1 MEADRT
7 IQFQITFLRPSRWRC
22 KLLDVDERSLA
33 DESRFLFLEEAYI
46 WEPAES
52 IWDAVEKT
60 DTDQLRELLL
70 EGFSP
75 DNKPEDR
82 GIHAF
87 RNILEQI
94 KVIVVEGR
102 AEWKLCQQL
111 DEDGDV
117 NLRANLLL
125 SFLHHLTWL
134 CDVFADVPGVSI
146 TVR

>member
-1 MEADRT
+1 M
-7 IQFQITFLRPSRWRC
+7 
-22 KLLDVDERSLA
+22 DVDERSLA
-33 DESRFLFLEEAYI
+33 DENRFLFLEEAYN

-52 IWDAVEKT
+52 IWDAVEKA
-60 DTDQLRELLL
+60 DTERLRELLL

-75 DNKPEDR
+75 GKPPEARD
-82 GIHAF
+82 IHALH
-87 RNILEQI
+87 NVLEQI
-94 KVIVVEGR
+94 EAIVTGGR
-102 AEWKLCQQL
+102 AKWKDCQQL
-111 DEDGDV
+111 DVDGDT

>member
-7 IQFQITFLRPSRWRC
+7 SLLRITFWRPSRWRR
-22 KLLDVDERSLA
+22 KLLDVKERSPA
-33 DESRFLFLEEAYI
+33 DESRFLEEAYT

-60 DTDQLRELLL
+60 DTERLRELLL

-75 DNKPEDR
+75 NKPPEARD
-82 GIHAF
+82 IHIL
-87 RNILEQI
+87 RNVLEQI
-94 KVIVVEGR
+94 EAIATAGR
-102 AEWKLCQQL
+102 AEWKDCQQL
-111 DEDGDV
+111 DEDGNT

-134 CDVFADVPGVSI
+134 CDVFADVPGISI